1 MIAIQ
6 SQIDGCAS
14 CGKSCK
20 VCDPKRMRNIIS
32 TTFSQQILCGWLLL
46 VVIEWQKS
54 NLSNKFKLKLITTF
68 STIICCK
75 TVMDVVAL
83 L

>member
-1 MIAIQ
+1 
-6 SQIDGCAS
+6 
-14 CGKSCK
+14 
-20 VCDPKRMRNIIS
+20 MRNVIS

-68 STIICCK
+68 PPIICYK
-75 TVMDVVAL
+75 NVVDVVAL